1 MNLPGCQT
9 EARHTRS
16 PVFYEKEPGS
26 VDPFQCEYAHVHN
39 VPAGHVMY
47 IVLAAYTHAL
57 PYIYNYILYI
67 YTSTCTSYTVSYT
80 VSYTAYLPYLSLS
93 LRAAVDVVCCS
104 AT

>member
-26 VDPFQCEYAHVHN
+26 VNPFQCEYAHVHN

-47 IVLAAYTHAL
+47 IVLAAYTHAF
-57 PYIYNYILYI
+57 PYNI
-67 YTSTCTSYTVSYT
+67 
-80 VSYTAYLPYLSLS
+80 
-93 LRAAVDVVCCS
+93 
-104 AT
+104 